1 MRNINSYMKIRG
13 INLRRD
19 INLRM
24 TISARIQ
31 QVISELHAARLNI
44 AINHCIEAH
53 ENLIRADKEI
63 ELIKRI
69 FRKLLDS

>member
-1 MRNINSYMKIRG
+1 MRNINSCMKI
-13 INLRRD
+13 RD

-24 TISARIQ
+24 KTSARIQ
-31 QVISELHAARLNI
+31 QAIGELHAARLNI

-63 ELIKRI
+63 ELIKRS